1 MTEVSSRPDMFTLL
15 PPLQNISFARAPPK
29 TMRLP
34 SESQSD
40 AVARR
45 CIALVVPVLL
55 ICIGALLRPL
65 NKQTGKVLILISV
78 VLLILQSL
86 TVVCFCV
93 ILWMH

>member
-1 MTEVSSRPDMFTLL
+1 MV
-15 PPLQNISFARAPPK
+15 
-29 TMRLP
+29 
-34 SESQSD
+34 
-40 AVARR
+40 
-45 CIALVVPVLL
+45 LVVPVLL

>member
-1 MTEVSSRPDMFTLL
+1 MLGHDRGEKQALHVHTPV
-15 PPLQNISFARAPPK
+15 PPPEYKFRSHATQDHEATR
-29 TMRLP
+29 R
-34 SESQSD
+34 ES
-40 AVARR
+40 VRGGMV
-45 CIALVVPVLL
+45 LVVPVLL